1 MRKLFFTKM
10 GIKGKKDKLY
20 LVNRVAYIE
29 ADLSLS
35 HLRIFMAIIKA
46 LQGPI
51 LFSVV
56 KNNKVP
62 VEKRGIPRGEINGIG
77 PVRILRI
84 PVPDFN
90 MPQNNHRLRT
100 CLEEMRSVQCVF
112 SEHCRFNEMIVGY
125 QYTKFARHVDVY
137 IREEFARRLLFP
149 TDGYFYFYDGDTDS
163 MTNKYIIRVYW
174 LVCSWRSRGGFV
186 IKVDDF
192 RKIMGITKRYTR
204 IDNIIS
210 KIIAPSQKYM
220 QENFPIWFEYRF
232 HKEPK
237 GELFAF
243 KLKAELPEEE
253 KRDIINRESFRF
265 INILSSYGVKL
276 DMIEKFL
283 AIVKP
288 EDYGLLG
295 EKISE
300 IKDYILQHSEIYD
313 KGSYFL
319 TSLLTW
325 YDNWLLMFGNP
336 LEEEIDD
343 SEEDDTS

>member
-10 GIKGKKDKLY
+10 GIKGKKDRLY
-20 LVNRVAYIE
+20 LVNGVAYIE
-29 ADLSLS
+29 ADLSLA
-35 HLRIFMAIIKA
+35 HLRILMAIIKA

-77 PVRILRI
+77 AVRILRI

-90 MPQNNHRLRT
+90 MPQNNHRLRA
-100 CLEEMRSVQCVF
+100 CLDEMRSVSCVF
-112 SEHCRFNEMIVGY
+112 SEDCHFKEIIVGY
-125 QYTKFARHVDVY
+125 QYTKFSRHVDVY

-149 TDGYFYFYDGDTDS
+149 TDGYFYFYDGDTDA

-192 RKIMGITKRYTR
+192 RKIMGITQRYTR

-210 KIIAPSQKYM
+210 KIIVPSQKYM
-220 QENFPIWFEYRF
+220 RENFPLWFEYRF
-232 HKEPK
+232 HDEPK
-237 GELFAF
+237 GKLFAF
-243 KLKAELPEEE
+243 KLKEELSEEE
-253 KRDIINRESFRF
+253 KKDIVNAKSFYF
-265 INILSSYGVKL
+265 FNILSSYGVKL

-283 AIVKP
+283 ALVKP
-288 EDYGLLG
+288 EDYGLLD
-295 EKISE
+295 EKMSV
-300 IKDYILQHSEIYD
+300 IKDYLLSHPDIRD
-313 KGSYFL
+313 KGAYFISAL
-319 TSLLTW
+319 CTW
-325 YDNWLLMFGNP
+325 YDNWLEMFGNP
-336 LEEEIDD
+336 LEEDIDD

>member
-10 GIKGKKDKLY
+10 GIKGKKDRLY
-20 LVNRVAYIE
+20 LVNGVAYIE

-35 HLRIFMAIIKA
+35 HLRILMAIIKA

-77 PVRILRI
+77 AVRILRI
-84 PVPDFN
+84 PVSDFN
-90 MPQNNHRLRT
+90 MPQNNHRLRA
-100 CLEEMRSVQCVF
+100 CLDEMRSVSCVF
-112 SEHCRFNEMIVGY
+112 SEDCHFKEIIVGY
-125 QYTKFARHVDVY
+125 QYTKFSRHVDVY

-149 TDGYFYFYDGDTDS
+149 TDGYFYFYDGDTDA

-192 RKIMGITKRYTR
+192 RKIMGITQRYTR

-210 KIIAPSQKYM
+210 KIIVPSQKYM
-220 QENFPIWFEYRF
+220 RENFPLWFEYRF
-232 HKEPK
+232 HDEPK
-237 GELFAF
+237 GKLFAF
-243 KLKAELPEEE
+243 KLKEELSEEE
-253 KRDIINRESFRF
+253 KRNIVNAKSFHF
-265 INILSSYGVKL
+265 FNILSSYGVKL

-283 AIVKP
+283 ALVKP
-288 EDYGLLG
+288 EDYGLLD
-295 EKISE
+295 EKMSV
-300 IKDYILQHSEIYD
+300 IKDYLLSHPDIRD
-313 KGSYFL
+313 KGAYFISAL
-319 TSLLTW
+319 CTW
-325 YDNWLLMFGNP
+325 YDNWLEMFGNP
-336 LEEEIDD
+336 LEEEPDD
-343 SEEDDTS
+343 AEEDDTS